1 MADFGHGGRLQEADF
16 ESSCMVGLFSKIAAA
31 ATHHLFQHTMGM
43 HQLIIL
49 NLVHP
54 EEHQGKAC

>member
-1 MADFGHGGRLQEADF
+1 MEDWKRLYQ
-16 ESSCMVGLFSKIAAA
+16 SSCVVGLFSKIAAA
-31 ATHHLFQHTMGM
+31 ATYHLLQHTMGM

-54 EEHQGKAC
+54 EEHRGKPC